1 MPVNKAFSVE
11 KLINSAKYYFNKT
24 GRRVVFEYAMIKGV
38 NDREQDAKRLGEIL
52 SGFPTHLNLIP
63 LNYVKEHN
71 ALVPTDKA
79 GIYKFMEKLES
90 LGVSV
95 TKRRTMGE
103 DVAGACGQLRRRFL
117 EDKNH
122 WIV

>member
-1 MPVNKAFSVE
+1 M
-11 KLINSAKYYFNKT
+11 
-24 GRRVVFEYAMIKGV
+24 VFEYAMIKGV

-122 WIV
+122 